1 MKNITKKLGTAL
13 LAIALLWSCGKD
25 DGPEPANNAPVIAD
39 QAFNVSED
47 ITPADAIGTVTA
59 TDADG
64 DKLSFAIKAND
75 GDLFA
80 ITSAGALTLAEGKSL
95 DFATTAQHT
104 ITVEASDGDKAATA
118 KVTVNVSPTGTDP
131 NNTAP
136 EIADQE
142 FSAKE
147 DIADTAVIGTVEA
160 SDADGDEI
168 SFAITA
174 DADGL
179 FEVDAATGELSLM
192 EGKALDFE
200 AKAEHSITVEAR
212 DGDKSATATVAIK
225 VTNVIEGLAEDPTSF
240 VTTWKTEADN
250 EEIYIITN
258 VNYTYDY
265 TIDWGDGTVE
275 QLTGDASHAYA
286 SAGTHTVAIKGQFP
300 AVFFSSD
307 FVPSADPT
315 MLQSIEQWG
324 SIQWERMYGTFAKCS
339 NMVLNATD
347 TPDLSQ
353 VTDMSY
359 MFRNAASFN
368 GDLSGWDTSNVTY
381 MGSMFAGA
389 NSFNG
394 DISGWDTSKVID
406 MSYMFSGATAFNRD
420 LSGWDTSNVA
430 YMSAIFYG
438 ATAFDQNLGNWDIS
452 SVIHMYNMLDNSGMS
467 ALNFSNTL
475 IGWSNL
481 EVQPN
486 VELNAEGVNICENG
500 GGFAAYAALSGAPNN
515 WTITFGSSEVCD

>member
-1 MKNITKKLGTAL
+1 MKNIMKKLGTAF

-25 DGPEPANNAPVIAD
+25 DGPEPANTAPVIAD

-47 ITPADAIGTVTA
+47 ITPADAIGTVSA

-64 DKLSFAIKAND
+64 DKLTYSIKTND

-80 ITSAGALTLAEGKSL
+80 ITSAGALTLAQGKSL
-95 DFATTAQHT
+95 NFAAKAQHT

-200 AKAEHSITVEAR
+200 AKTEHSITVEAR

-225 VTNVIEGLAEDPTSF
+225 VTNVIEGLAEDPASF
-240 VTTWKTEADN
+240 VTTWKTEAAN
-250 EEIYIITN
+250 EEILIVLSN
-258 VNYTYDY
+258 AYTYDF
-265 TIDWGDGTVE
+265 TVDWGDGTVE
-275 QLTGDASHAYA
+275 QINTAGDISHVYA
-286 SAGTHTVAIKGQFP
+286 SAGTHTVAIKGQLP
-300 AVFFSSD
+300 AVSFSGEG
-307 FVPSADPT
+307 DPNPAKLLT
-315 MLQSIEQWG
+315 VEQWG
-324 SIQWERMYGTFAKCS
+324 SIQWKNMNSTFAYCS

-347 TPDLSQ
+347 KPDLSQ
-353 VTDMSY
+353 VTDMAH
-359 MFRNAASFN
+359 MFRNAAAFNNDLSDWDTSNVTNMSLMFYGSTSFN
-368 GDLSGWDTSNVTY
+368 GDLSGWDTSSVTD
-381 MGSMFAGA
+381 MAHMFRNATAFNKDLSDWDTASVTDMARMFYGA
-389 NSFNG
+389 TSFNG
-394 DISGWDTSKVID
+394 DISGWDTSKVTDMARMFYEAASFNGDIGDWDTSNVTDMGLMFTEATSFNGDISGWDTANVTD
-406 MSYMFSGATAFNRD
+406 MSYMFFGATEFNSD
-420 LSGWDTSNVA
+420 ISGWNTS
-430 YMSAIFYG
+430 
-438 ATAFDQNLGNWDIS
+438 
-452 SVIHMYNMLDNSGMS
+452 
-467 ALNFSNTL
+467 
-475 IGWSNL
+475 
-481 EVQPN
+481 
-486 VELNAEGVNICENG
+486 
-500 GGFAAYAALSGAPNN
+500 
-515 WTITFGSSEVCD
+515 